1 MQCLA
6 ELTQQL
12 QQTKYDAVQ
21 VLAGF

>member
-1 MQCLA
+1 MQCSA

-21 VLAGF
+21 KS